1 MKDVI
6 PSENL
11 PSAQFQV
18 DAENLELETRS
29 DRLRE
34 CVRRAGGNAAVA
46 DKAKVG
52 STTLSTYLNG
62 KEWKLGIIEKIADA
76 CGVSLQWL
84 LFGTEQSAS
93 APPAHTPLSDDIAH
107 LDYYDVRASAG
118 FGAMNS
124 EAAPE
129 KVAVSRAFLRNDL
142 GLSPDSAL
150 MLQVDGDSMEPTL
163 SAGNRIIVDTRRHPA
178 LNGIHVLIFG
188 GALLVKRLIMNLD
201 GTVTVQSD
209 NPVYAPQTAAIS
221 RFQWGKPDGNDTITV
236 IGRVAYRLQSMS

>member
-1 MKDVI
+1 MADVPDI
-6 PSENL
+6 ANNWDA
-11 PSAQFQV
+11 AQAADRVRLAV
-18 DAENLELETRS
+18 DK
-29 DRLRE
+29 
-34 CVRRAGGNAAVA
+34 GGGYAAVIRRSGISQSA
-46 DKAKVG
+46 MNDYLKGRITRLDKALQLAE
-52 STTLSTYLNG
+52 T
-62 KEWKLGIIEKIADA
+62 
-76 CGVSLQWL
+76 CGVSPQWL
-84 LFGTEQSAS
+84 LFGGDQNNS
-93 APPAHTPLSDDIAH
+93 APSAHAPPSDDIVH

-124 EAAPE
+124 EDAPE

-163 SAGNRIIVDTRRHPA
+163 NAGNRIIVDTRRHPA

-188 GALLVKRLIMNLD
+188 GMLMVKRLVANLD

-236 IGRVAYRLQSMS
+236 IGRVAYRIQAMS